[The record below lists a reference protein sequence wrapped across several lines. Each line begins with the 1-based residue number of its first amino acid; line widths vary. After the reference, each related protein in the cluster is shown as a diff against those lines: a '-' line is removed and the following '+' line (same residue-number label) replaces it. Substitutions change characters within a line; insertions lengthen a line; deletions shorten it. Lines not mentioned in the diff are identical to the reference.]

1 MAVTTA
7 PTAPVRLDGATT
19 ALIAFTVIAWASAF
33 PAIRAGLVDYGPLEL
48 GAARFA
54 VAAIPAA
61 IYLLLTRPKLPA
73 RGELW
78 RFAYG
83 GVFFVAAY
91 TLLLNIGELTVTAGA
106 ASFIINVAPIIAA
119 SPRHDLPP
127 RAPQPARLARHGA
140 LLRRHRPDRASA
152 RATAWSSISARC
164 SSSPPPSAPPPRH
177 RPETALRPPPPA
189 RRFRLE
195 HGHRRPLPRPR
206 PALRARPSA
215 EASPAGLFSA
225 LYLGLV
231 PSLLA
236 YGTWTLV
243 LARMPASR
251 AINFMFAVP
260 PTATLMGFALLGEVP
275 TTLGILGGLLALA
288 GVVLVNLRR

>member
-7 PTAPVRLDGATT
+7 PSAPVRLDGATT

-54 VAAIPAA
+54 VAALPAA
-61 IYLLLTRPKLPA
+61 IYLLVTRPKIPA

-83 GVFFVAAY
+83 GIFFVAAY

-106 ASFIINVAPIIAA
+106 ASFIINVAPIMAAILAMIFLHERLSLRAWLGTALSFAGIGLIAFGEGEGLELNLGAILILAAAFCAA
-119 SPRHDLPP
+119 SATIVQKPLF
-127 RAPQPARLARHGA
+127 ARHHPLAVSAWNMVLGA
-140 LLRRHRPDRASA
+140 LCLAPGL
-152 RATAWSSISARC
+152 
-164 SSSPPPSAPPPRH
+164 PSALVQS
-177 RPETALRPPPPA
+177 T
-189 RRFRLE
+189 
-195 HGHRRPLPRPR
+195 
-206 PALRARPSA
+206 

-225 LYLGLV
+225 VYLGVV

-236 YGTWTLV
+236 YGTWTMV

-260 PTATLMGFALLGEVP
+260 PTATLMGFLALGEIP
-275 TTLGILGGLLALA
+275 TPLGILGGLLALG

>member
-7 PTAPVRLDGATT
+7 PTAPVRLDSGTI

-54 VAAIPAA
+54 VAALPAA
-61 IYLLLTRPKLPA
+61 IYLLVTRPKLPA
-73 RGELW
+73 AGELW

-83 GVFFVAAY
+83 GIFFVAAY

-106 ASFIINVAPIIAA
+106 ASFIINVAPIMAAILAMIFLHERLSLQAWLGTALSFAGIGLIAFGEGNG
-119 SPRHDLPP
+119 LE
-127 RAPQPARLARHGA
+127 LNLGA
-140 LLRRHRPDRASA
+140 LLILAAAFCAASA
-152 RATAWSSISARC
+152 TIIQKPLFARHHPLAVSAWNMVLGALC
-164 SSSPPPSAPPPRH
+164 LAPGLPSAL
-177 RPETALRPPPPA
+177 TQ
-189 RRFRLE
+189 
-195 HGHRRPLPRPR
+195 
-206 PALRARPSA
+206 SA

-225 LYLGLV
+225 VYLGVV

-260 PTATLMGFALLGEVP
+260 PTATLMGFLLLGEVP
-275 TTLGILGGLLALA
+275 TTLGVLGGLLALA